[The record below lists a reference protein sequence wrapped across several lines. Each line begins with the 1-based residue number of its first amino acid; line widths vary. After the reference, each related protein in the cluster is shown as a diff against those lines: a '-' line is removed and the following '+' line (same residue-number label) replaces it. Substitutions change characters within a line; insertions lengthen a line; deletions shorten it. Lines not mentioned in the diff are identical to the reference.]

1 MTHPFTA
8 NTRSIAELFSDDYVL
23 TVPQYHRTYA
33 WPESLARAFLDD
45 LLGAFEDTPLA
56 DDDAAAPYFLGCMV
70 MIKSEEHPHS
80 GQGHSG
86 SGTQARATG
95 RRLGLS

>member
-45 LLGAFEDTPLA
+45 LLVVLPPYSRTRPIRNV
-56 DDDAAAPYFLGCMV
+56 APAGV
-70 MIKSEEHPHS
+70 
-80 GQGHSG
+80 
-86 SGTQARATG
+86 
-95 RRLGLS
+95 